1 MNGTIRT
8 RARAA
13 LLAGALAVSTP
24 AAVIAVD
31 ALTAA
36 PASAQ
41 SNCAAGTWGGIYG
54 WGDCRGSG
62 KWQLKVSCTWGA
74 SATSPVLSG
83 PGHVD
88 VRCPWGSARTASI
101 IYR

>member
-1 MNGTIRT
+1 VKGIGKT
-8 RARAA
+8 A
-13 LLAGALAVSTP
+13 LLLALITGPVVPVAVMASAT
-24 AAVIAVD
+24 
-31 ALTAA
+31 

-74 SATSPVLSG
+74 SATSNVLTG

>member
-1 MNGTIRT
+1 MLV
-8 RARAA
+8 AAA
-13 LLAGALAVSTP
+13 LAMSVPVGAGILE
-24 AAVIAVD
+24 
-31 ALTAA
+31 AA
-36 PASAQ
+36 PAAAQ

-54 WGDCRGSG
+54 WGDCRGTG